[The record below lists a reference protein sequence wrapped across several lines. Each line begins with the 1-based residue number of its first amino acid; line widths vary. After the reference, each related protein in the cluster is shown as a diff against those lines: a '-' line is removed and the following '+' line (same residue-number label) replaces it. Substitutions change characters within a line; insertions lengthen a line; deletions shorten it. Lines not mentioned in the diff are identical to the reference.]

1 MTPSDTG
8 VTARNTATRRD
19 MLRHFLQSRRARLAP
34 RDPHLVTVGRRGTPG
49 LRREEVA
56 ILAGVSVSWYPW
68 LEQGRDI
75 KVSATVLDAVSA
87 ALRLNAAERAHL
99 YRLTGVH
106 PPPAVPRSTA
116 HGISRLTRIVDSW
129 PDHPAY
135 IIDRHWNNV
144 AANRLAHHTLQLPAA
159 SHNHLSAFFTDPGTK
174 ERYPQWTE
182 MAGRFVG
189 QFRAAAA
196 RHPDDRTFDRMVHE
210 IALASPEFR
219 QLWERHEVHGHA
231 PAVVEVHCP
240 DGRTRRFEH
249 LTLTI

>member
-8 VTARNTATRRD
+8 VTARSTATRRD
-19 MLRHFLQSRRARLAP
+19 MLRHFLQSRRARLSP
-34 RDPHLVTVGRRGTPG
+34 RDPRLVTVGRRGTPG

-56 ILAGVSVSWYPW
+56 LLAGVSVSWYTW

-75 KVSATVLDAVSA
+75 KVSGRVLDAVSS

-116 HGISRLTRIVDSW
+116 HGATRIVDGW

-135 IIDRHWNNV
+135 ITDRHWNNV
-144 AANRLAHHTLQLPAA
+144 AANRLAHTTLQIPPAG
-159 SHNHLSAFFTDPGTK
+159 HNHLSEFFTDPGSR
-174 ERYPQWTE
+174 ERYPQWSE
-182 MAGRFVG
+182 MARRLVG

-210 IALASPEFR
+210 IALISPEFR
-219 QLWERHEVHGHA
+219 Q
-231 PAVVEVHCP
+231 
-240 DGRTRRFEH
+240 
-249 LTLTI
+249 